1 MVGPGERP
9 QAPKVAIRSRPMGV
23 GSSEAAGGGDPEP
36 TLSVDSTS
44 ERGRDRLVVSG
55 ELDAFSAPDLKSV
68 VGAASSAEVAL
79 DLSAVTFI
87 DSSGLAMIVE
97 SHQRLAAEGRRLVI
111 TRRSDI
117 VQRLF
122 DLTGVASRLD
132 LEPSA

>member
-1 MVGPGERP
+1 M
-9 QAPKVAIRSRPMGV
+9 AA
-23 GSSEAAGGGDPEP
+23 GSNEAGGGSDLGA
-36 TLSVDSTS
+36 TLSVDRTS
-44 ERGRDRLVVSG
+44 DRGRDRLVVSG

-68 VGAASSAEVAL
+68 VAAASSEEVAL

-111 TRRSDI
+111 AQRSDI

-132 LEPSA
+132 LEPTA